1 MMEEQKGKRELFS
14 CAINL
19 QKRVR
24 SEHPL
29 RWVQVAIEFKFVRAE
44 VAQCY
49 GKNGQVSVDP
59 EVILKMIFLLSCDAV
74 PSEPEPMMVIAER
87 LDYLW
92 FFGYGTEERDCQ
104 CQRLVEGQDVLG
116 QRRLRA
122 PVCAD
127 NRVPVWKP
135 VWPKGAS

>member
-1 MMEEQKGKRELFS
+1 MMEEQKGERELFS

-49 GKNGQVSVDP
+49 G
-59 EVILKMIFLLSCDAV
+59 
-74 PSEPEPMMVIAER
+74 
-87 LDYLW
+87 
-92 FFGYGTEERDCQ
+92 
-104 CQRLVEGQDVLG
+104 
-116 QRRLRA
+116 RRGMSRWI
-122 PVCAD
+122 P
-127 NRVPVWKP
+127 R
-135 VWPKGAS
+135 